1 MLFKW
6 RFCYMR
12 PKCTGFGYS
21 NSSETLN
28 WLTVC
33 TPRILLMVCSPPHS
47 LCDLKAPEHPKTS
60 HRGGDVYRRQLF
72 FLFNLTRLPF
82 ENGFMGFHI
91 LALEAI
97 TRYAAPLLKSSAA
110 ERGVGA
116 VWGSERAGGG
126 TLKLRASVGEGVW
139 GSVREC
145 QVGGFTKAWLFH
157 KRVPFLSG
165 FGCRPF
171 FLSIQSSGRPKGRR
185 KHEIMIIIIINMNI
199 IISSISIIIIIQQ
212 WCQCTF
218 EYTVCKEDLFFGDLL
233 LEAGTFGW
241 APPMATTPSDEAWG
255 PRTLSVLVHWG
266 DWLDQGEGGGTG
278 FLLMTLLGRRSTSW
292 LCDFGGRPFFSFV

>member
-91 LALEAI
+91 LALEVI

-110 ERGVGA
+110 ERG
-116 VWGSERAGGG
+116 
-126 TLKLRASVGEGVW
+126 
-139 GSVREC
+139 
-145 QVGGFTKAWLFH
+145 VGGFTKAWLFH

-212 WCQCTF
+212 
-218 EYTVCKEDLFFGDLL
+218 
-233 LEAGTFGW
+233 
-241 APPMATTPSDEAWG
+241 
-255 PRTLSVLVHWG
+255 
-266 DWLDQGEGGGTG
+266 
-278 FLLMTLLGRRSTSW
+278 
-292 LCDFGGRPFFSFV
+292 